1 MINFLKKYAE
11 QDSSEISFIKG
22 WKDEY
27 GSMVVIIDIDGE
39 KECFTGGGRE
49 GADSWNFCRG
59 IGAEK
64 HTVSS
69 SKPAGVGHYLVGGP
83 IQNGRAEA
91 LTEVVNENKDKL
103 GIIANNSGAA
113 WEPVNESQK
122 IGLQQLIRTYSQINS
137 ELLAIELLYSEG
149 DVDTY
154 DKNTEA
160 DVAKWKLP
168 GSVVAKPTTPAAV
181 SNVAPT
187 TQSTG
192 TNGQARSISSNSIG
206 IFGNITPRWNGKN
219 GYTLGPQY
227 HQARAR
233 GDWYSDNAWDIEGST
248 GTQVFSLSCGTVSKM
263 YESGTGNPKI
273 YGTQISISGDSGY
286 PSVFYTH
293 LEGASIKVGD
303 RVEVG
308 TPIAKIK
315 MPLTKGM
322 PPHVH
327 VGLSSGAISD
337 LVTESGK
344 FITRED
350 KSISGRA
357 RLIS

>member
-11 QDSSEISFIKG
+11 QDSPQISFIKG

-27 GSMVVIIDIDGE
+27 GSMIVIVDIDGE

-91 LTEVVNENKDKL
+91 LTEVVKENEDKL

-113 WEPVNESQK
+113 WEPANESQK

-137 ELLAIELLYSEG
+137 ELLAIDLLHSEG
-149 DVDTY
+149 DVYTY
-154 DKNTEA
+154 DKNTEK
-160 DVAKWKLP
+160 DVAKWKSP
-168 GSVVAKPTTPAAV
+168 ASVATKSTTPAAV
-181 SNVAPT
+181 SNVAPAA
-187 TQSTG
+187 QSTG
-192 TNGQARSISSNSIG
+192 TNGQARSISTNSIG

-227 HQARAR
+227 HQAR
-233 GDWYSDNAWDIEGST
+233 GLGNWSSDNAWDIEGPP
-248 GTQVFSLSCGTVSKM
+248 GTQVYSISCGTVSKM
-263 YESGTGNPKI
+263 HESGTSNPKI

-308 TPIAKIK
+308 TPIAMIK

-327 VGLSSGAISD
+327 VGLSTGAISD
-337 LVTESGK
+337 LVTESGR
-344 FITRED
+344 FITKENKR
-350 KSISGRA
+350 ISNR
-357 RLIS
+357 IS